1 MRIGFRVD
9 SSLAIGGGHVSR
21 CISLAAELEA
31 RGFDIVFFCR
41 TLNGDYNDKINARY
55 QCLTFESHNPSEI
68 DIEVEMAIISKY
80 ILEEGAIDWLII
92 DNYAVNQEWEMSA
105 GRIAE
110 KILVID
116 DFVDRSHFCDI
127 YLNQSTVS
135 VTDDQSDLINS
146 GSFLLG
152 TSYALLD
159 RNILNYRL
167 SKSDGPKKIYNIV
180 IDFGSCN
187 NFEIFVK
194 AIETVKSLERDN
206 LQIETEVMLGRNEQ
220 LLKFLEHKFNGV
232 GGLNF
237 HSFVDNYLQILVKCD
252 LAIGSC
258 GVTSLERCCLGIP
271 SFVIPIV
278 DNQLLLLDLLMQNGC
293 VKLVGGLNY
302 IDVPLL
308 RKGLIDYLINGI
320 DLTWS
325 ESCKKIVDGEGV
337 KRLADILAVN
347 RSIPVQLRGAKKTDA
362 LTLFEWKNERVAR
375 KYSIL
380 QSKLEFSS
388 HERWYLNKLKH
399 EGCKLFILETQNEI
413 PLGQIRF
420 DYKGI
425 GWELSYSIDSK
436 YRNNGFGKK
445 IIQMGLESLS
455 LPSPYIVYG
464 RVTKDN
470 KISNKIFNALGFKCD
485 THSSDIFVYKKEYS
499 L

>member
-9 SSLAIGGGHVSR
+9 SSLVIGGGHVSR
-21 CISLAAELEA
+21 CMSLAAELEA
-31 RGFDIVFFCR
+31 RGSDIVFFCR
-41 TLNGDYNDKINARY
+41 TLNGDYNDKINTKY
-55 QCLTFESHNPSEI
+55 QCVTFDSHNPSEI
-68 DIEVEMAIISKY
+68 DIEVEMAIISNY
-80 ILEEGAIDWLII
+80 VLEVGALDWLII
-92 DNYAVNQEWEMSA
+92 DNYAITQEWEISA

-110 KILVID
+110 KTLVID
-116 DFVDRSHFCDI
+116 DFVNRSHACDI
-127 YLNQSTVS
+127 YLNQSTAR
-135 VTDDQSDLINS
+135 VTDDQEDLINS
-146 GSFLLG
+146 ASFLLG

-159 RNILNYRL
+159 RNILNYRI
-167 SKSDGPKKIYNIV
+167 SKSDGPKRIYNIV
-180 IDFGSCN
+180 IDFGSSN

-194 AIETVKSLERDN
+194 AIETVKLLERDN
-206 LQIETEVMLGRNEQ
+206 LQIKAEVMLGRNEQ
-220 LLKFLEHKFNGV
+220 LLMFLEHKFYGV

-237 HSFVDNYLQILVKCD
+237 HLFANNYLQILAECD

-278 DNQLLLLDLLMQNGC
+278 DNQLLLLELLMQNGC
-293 VKLVGGLNY
+293 VKLVGGLND

-308 RKGLIDYLINGI
+308 RKGLIDYVNNGI

-325 ESCKKIVDGEGV
+325 ESCKKVVDGKGV

-347 RSIPVQLRGAKKTDA
+347 RSIPVKLRGAKKTDA
-362 LTLFEWKNERVAR
+362 FVLFEWKNERAAR

-380 QSKLEFSS
+380 QGKLEFSS
-388 HERWYLNKLKH
+388 HESWFLDKLKH
-399 EGCKLFILETQNEI
+399 ESCRLFILETQNEI

-420 DYKGI
+420 ENKGI

-445 IIQMGLESLS
+445 IIQMGLEFLS
-455 LPSPYIVYG
+455 LPVPYIVYA